1 MANSRGRYGEGSYD
15 NEYETDDLRY
25 GGSYERGRRP
35 GMGGYQEHGQQRG
48 EQFAGSGS
56 YSGSRPYGESDYSR
70 RGRQGGGYEDWSAGG
85 RFSRGQS
92 GYGDRPSEY
101 GDRSAGYGAG
111 RYYGGAAR
119 FYGGERGYREG
130 GRDFWDK
137 ASDEVSSWFG
147 DEEAERR
154 REMDQYR
161 GRGPKGY
168 ARSDD
173 RIREDVNDRLTD
185 DGSLDATE
193 IEVEVR
199 DREVTLS
206 GTVNSRFDKRRA
218 EDLAES
224 VSGVT
229 HVQNNI
235 RVRES
240 GQYTAGAATMPV
252 R

>member
-1 MANSRGRYGEGSYD
+1 
-15 NEYETDDLRY
+15 
-25 GGSYERGRRP
+25 
-35 GMGGYQEHGQQRG
+35 MGGQEFGQQRG
-48 EQFAGSGS
+48 EQFT
-56 YSGSRPYGESDYSR
+56 
-70 RGRQGGGYEDWSAGG
+70 GGGYGGSRTYGQSDYPRGGSHGGGYDEGSTGGG
-85 RFSRGQS
+85 RFSSGGYRGGG
-92 GYGDRPSEY
+92 GYGGQERYADYGGPDRYSDY
-101 GDRSAGYGAG
+101 RGRDWSMRYGAPG
-111 RYYGGAAR
+111 R
-119 FYGGERGYREG
+119 FYGGGEERGYERG

-147 DEEAERR
+147 DREAERR

-168 ARSDD
+168 TRSDE
-173 RIREDVNDRLTD
+173 RIKEDVNDRLTD
-185 DGSLDATE
+185 DGSLDATD
-193 IEVEVR
+193 IEVEVN

>member
-1 MANSRGRYGEGSYD
+1 
-15 NEYETDDLRY
+15 
-25 GGSYERGRRP
+25 
-35 GMGGYQEHGQQRG
+35 
-48 EQFAGSGS
+48 
-56 YSGSRPYGESDYSR
+56 
-70 RGRQGGGYEDWSAGG
+70 
-85 RFSRGQS
+85 
-92 GYGDRPSEY
+92 
-101 GDRSAGYGAG
+101 
-111 RYYGGAAR
+111 
-119 FYGGERGYREG
+119 
-130 GRDFWDK
+130 
-137 ASDEVSSWFG
+137 
-147 DEEAERR
+147 
-154 REMDQYR
+154 MDQYR

-185 DGSLDATE
+185 DGSLDATD
-193 IEVEVR
+193 IEVDVN

-235 RVRES
+235 RVRQS
-240 GQYTAGAATMPV
+240 GQFVPGAATMPV